1 MNDLSDVGSYTG
13 SPSPNGTFDQGENV
27 LEWSETRT
35 GEQRV
40 ARGGSYISGGNA
52 LAAFFRADNFPQTEF
67 GHFGFRVASVLPPPG
82 PVPKLGAAQIGCHPD
97 VIENRTGVG
106 PCVVWPSGFS
116 RSASP

>member
-82 PVPKLGAAQIGCHPD
+82 PVPKLGAAQIGCAQ
-97 VIENRTGVG
+97 IGCQIGCGAKLGTGAKLG
-106 PCVVWPSGFS
+106 
-116 RSASP
+116 ATQT